1 MEKNEE
7 ITVRLYVSFFHLTYL
22 EEGPLEN
29 VKAYATPS
37 EDHPI
42 EVNVPISMVNGFR
55 NEGGNEYVVL
65 A

>member
-1 MEKNEE
+1 M
-7 ITVRLYVSFFHLTYL
+7 
-22 EEGPLEN
+22 EN